1 METIKQG
8 IVLWNNWYLWCL
20 LRLVVEDCLYEGT
33 FELNDTKELLTYS
46 KQRFIS
52 RLDYNLT
59 EDQLGTLLLIYV
71 ILGLSMRQQSH
82 PETFSLL

>member
-20 LRLVVEDCLYEGT
+20 LRLVVEDHLSEGT

-52 RLDYNLT
+52 RLYYNLT
-59 EDQLGTLLLIYV
+59 EDQLGTLFLTYV
-71 ILGLSMRQQSH
+71 ILGLRMR
-82 PETFSLL
+82 